1 MARSS
6 VLRLGFGNRLA
17 ELLAA
22 GRTIDEI
29 TEALNSEL
37 AAAGRSERV
46 SRSAVGRA
54 VKSREGLLA
63 AKLRQDQVIATL
75 RGTSS
80 LGEAAEAQ
88 LEIVRTL
95 LFEAAAQ
102 ALGNPDALTPK
113 GVKAIAGGLLD
124 VERAGQLAGERVAE
138 AERRARGEAA
148 DRGEQ
153 AARRQGVSREA
164 AAAIRAAVEGQPDR
178 TAE

>member
-1 MARSS
+1 MARST

-17 ELLAA
+17 ELLTA

-29 TEALNSEL
+29 TDALNSEL
-37 AAAGRSERV
+37 AAAGRTERV

-54 VKSREGLLA
+54 VQSREGLLA

-75 RGTSS
+75 RQTSS

-88 LEIVRTL
+88 IEVVRTL

-124 VERAGQLAGERVAE
+124 LERASKLADERVAE
-138 AERRARGEAA
+138 AEARATKAAGSAGE
-148 DRGEQ
+148 R
-153 AARRQGVSREA
+153 AARSQGLSA
-164 AAAIRAAVEGQPDR
+164 QGAAAIRAAIEG
-178 TAE
+178 AA